1 VKIAKE
7 FTAEIGSDP
16 GSVCIVK
23 AIAALA
29 RELGMVALVE
39 GIENSEQLGISR
51 GLHVPRGSRLLFF
64 AATCSQRDFFN
75 PATGS
80 RWGQI

>member
-16 GSVCIVK
+16 GSASIVK

-29 RELGMVALVE
+29 RELGMVALAE
-39 GIENSEQLGISR
+39 GIEIQSSWK
-51 GLHVPRGSRLLFF
+51 S
-64 AATCSQRDFFN
+64 
-75 PATGS
+75 
-80 RWGQI
+80 